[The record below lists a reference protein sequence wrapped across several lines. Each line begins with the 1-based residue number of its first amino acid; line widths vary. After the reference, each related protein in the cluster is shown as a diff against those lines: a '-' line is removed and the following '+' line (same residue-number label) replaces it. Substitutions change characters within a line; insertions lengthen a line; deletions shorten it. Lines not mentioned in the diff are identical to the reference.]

1 MQRILSLLF
10 VAIISIICAG
20 CGGDDA
26 TGPGNSKGS
35 MSAKVSSA
43 SWSATTVQST
53 YSSGVLA
60 IGGSQING
68 SQNKQINIQGLISAP
83 GTYQLGLVS
92 PITANYTEADGP
104 SAAQIKTFSCTSGT
118 LKVDELSATGAKGS
132 FALEMREQG
141 SSGAGTATRSITE
154 GTFNVT
160 F

>member
-1 MQRILSLLF
+1 MQRILSLLL
-10 VAIISIICAG
+10 VAVISIVCAA
-20 CGGDDA
+20 CGDDA
-26 TGPGNSKGS
+26 TGPGDSKGS

-53 YSSGVLA
+53 YASGVLA

-68 SQNKQINIQGLISAP
+68 SQNKQINIQGLISAT
-83 GTYQLGLVS
+83 GTYQLGLIS
-92 PITANYTEADGP
+92 PIQANYTEADGP

-118 LKVDELSATGAKGS
+118 LKVDELTSTGAKGTFS
-132 FALEMREQG
+132 LEMREQG
-141 SSGAGTATRSITE
+141 ASGAGTATRSITD